1 MTDYEK
7 TQHFFGDLI
16 DLENTETGELVTMPG
31 IVYRYLSGTM
41 PDQEIFDQVLQE
53 SKLEEL
59 REIIGNKADA
69 LFRNYR
75 SV

>member
-1 MTDYEK
+1 MIAFEK
-7 TQHFFGDLI
+7 TKHLFGDLI
-16 DLENTETGELVTMPG
+16 DLENPETGEMVTMPG

-53 SKLEEL
+53 SKLEEM
-59 REIIGNKADA
+59 REIIGRKADA

>member
-1 MTDYEK
+1 MTDFEK

-41 PDQEIFDQVLQE
+41 PDQEIFDQVLRE
-53 SKLEEL
+53 SELEHM

>member
-1 MTDYEK
+1 MTDFEK

-41 PDQEIFDQVLQE
+41 PDQEIFDQGTARIQTGRNE
-53 SKLEEL
+53 
-59 REIIGNKADA
+59 
-69 LFRNYR
+69 RNYR
-75 SV
+75 A